1 MPQLLRS
8 TVSIYLSDEKI
19 KQSFHKTS
27 IMRGQRACM
36 RGQRADMRGQRADM
50 RGQRADMREQ
60 RADMRGQRAGISE
73 CSESR
78 LSFSLRR
85 ICRAGDFMHQS
96 SFSPFGSGGMLSF
109 VFASPRF
116 SSAMMPRSFSFTLST
131 SASSSRA
138 VMRKVPVRV
147 LAS

>member
-8 TVSIYLSDEKI
+8 TVSIYLSEEKI
-19 KQSFHKTS
+19 KQSFRKTS
-27 IMRGQRACM
+27 IMRGQRADM
-36 RGQRADMRGQRADM
+36 LGQRADMRGQRAD
-50 RGQRADMREQ
+50 
-60 RADMRGQRAGISE
+60 ISE

>member
-1 MPQLLRS
+1 MFVPQFLRS
-8 TVSIYLSDEKI
+8 TVSIYLSEEKI
-19 KQSFHKTS
+19 KQSFRKTS
-27 IMRGQRACM
+27 IM
-36 RGQRADMRGQRADM
+36 RGQRADMRGQRAD
-50 RGQRADMREQ
+50 
-60 RADMRGQRAGISE
+60 ISE
-73 CSESR
+73 CSGSR

-85 ICRAGDFMHQS
+85 LCRAGDFMHQS

>member
-8 TVSIYLSDEKI
+8 TVSIYLSEEKI
-19 KQSFHKTS
+19 KQSFRKTS
-27 IMRGQRACM
+27 IMRGQRAGM
-36 RGQRADMRGQRADM
+36 RG
-50 RGQRADMREQ
+50 Q

-73 CSESR
+73 CSEAR

>member
-8 TVSIYLSDEKI
+8 TVSIYLSEEKI
-19 KQSFHKTS
+19 KQSFRKTS
-27 IMRGQRACM
+27 IMRGQRA
-36 RGQRADMRGQRADM
+36 
-50 RGQRADMREQ
+50 
-60 RADMRGQRAGISE
+60 GISE
-73 CSESR
+73 YSGSR

-85 ICRAGDFMHQS
+85 ICRAGDFMHQF

>member
-8 TVSIYLSDEKI
+8 TVSIYLSEEKI
-19 KQSFHKTS
+19 KQSFRKTS
-27 IMRGQRACM
+27 IMLGQRAGM
-36 RGQRADMRGQRADM
+36 LGQRADMRGQRAD
-50 RGQRADMREQ
+50 
-60 RADMRGQRAGISE
+60 ISE
-73 CSESR
+73 CGESR

>member
-8 TVSIYLSDEKI
+8 TVSIYLSEEKI
-19 KQSFHKTS
+19 KQSFRKTS
-27 IMRGQRACM
+27 IMLGK
-36 RGQRADMRGQRADM
+36 
-50 RGQRADMREQ
+50 

-85 ICRAGDFMHQS
+85 ICRAGDFMHQP

>member
-8 TVSIYLSDEKI
+8 TVSIYLSEEKI
-19 KQSFHKTS
+19 KQSFRKTS
-27 IMRGQRACM
+27 IM
-36 RGQRADMRGQRADM
+36 RGQRADMRGQRAD
-50 RGQRADMREQ
+50 
-60 RADMRGQRAGISE
+60 ISE

>member
-8 TVSIYLSDEKI
+8 TVSIYLSEEKI
-19 KQSFHKTS
+19 KQSFRKTS
-27 IMRGQRACM
+27 IMLGKRAGM
-36 RGQRADMRGQRADM
+36 LGQRADMRGQRAD
-50 RGQRADMREQ
+50 
-60 RADMRGQRAGISE
+60 ISE
-73 CSESR
+73 CGESR

>member
-8 TVSIYLSDEKI
+8 TVSIYLSEEKI
-19 KQSFHKTS
+19 KQSFRKTS
-27 IMRGQRACM
+27 IMRGK
-36 RGQRADMRGQRADM
+36 RADMRGK
-50 RGQRADMREQ
+50 

-73 CSESR
+73 CSESC

>member
-8 TVSIYLSDEKI
+8 TVSIYLSEEKI
-19 KQSFHKTS
+19 KQSFRKTS
-27 IMRGQRACM
+27 I
-36 RGQRADMRGQRADM
+36 M

>member
-8 TVSIYLSDEKI
+8 TVSIYLSEEKI
-19 KQSFHKTS
+19 KQSFRKTS
-27 IMRGQRACM
+27 IML
-36 RGQRADMRGQRADM
+36 GQRAD
-50 RGQRADMREQ
+50 
-60 RADMRGQRAGISE
+60 ISE

-116 SSAMMPRSFSFTLST
+116 SYAMMPRSFSFTLST

>member
-8 TVSIYLSDEKI
+8 TVSIYLSEEKI
-19 KQSFHKTS
+19 KQSFRKTS
-27 IMRGQRACM
+27 IMRGK
-36 RGQRADMRGQRADM
+36 RADMRG
-50 RGQRADMREQ
+50 Q

-85 ICRAGDFMHQS
+85 ICRKKAGDFMYQS

-116 SSAMMPRSFSFTLST
+116 SSAMMPRSFSFTFSI

>member
-8 TVSIYLSDEKI
+8 TVSIYLSEEKI
-19 KQSFHKTS
+19 KQSFRKTS
-27 IMRGQRACM
+27 IMLGQRAGM
-36 RGQRADMRGQRADM
+36 LGQRAG
-50 RGQRADMREQ
+50 
-60 RADMRGQRAGISE
+60 MRGQRAGISE

-85 ICRAGDFMHQS
+85 ICRAGDFMHQF

>member
-8 TVSIYLSDEKI
+8 TVSIYLSEEKI
-19 KQSFHKTS
+19 KQSFRKTS
-27 IMRGQRACM
+27 IML
-36 RGQRADMRGQRADM
+36 GQRADMRGQRADM
-50 RGQRADMREQ
+50 RGQRAD
-60 RADMRGQRAGISE
+60 ISE

>member
-8 TVSIYLSDEKI
+8 TVSIYLSEEKI
-19 KQSFHKTS
+19 KQSFRKTS
-27 IMRGQRACM
+27 IM
-36 RGQRADMRGQRADM
+36 RGQRADMRGQRAGM
-50 RGQRADMREQ
+50 RGQRAD
-60 RADMRGQRAGISE
+60 ISE

>member
-8 TVSIYLSDEKI
+8 TVSIYLSEEKI
-19 KQSFHKTS
+19 KQSFRKTS
-27 IMRGQRACM
+27 IM

-50 RGQRADMREQ
+50 RGQRAD
-60 RADMRGQRAGISE
+60 ISE
-73 CSESR
+73 CGESR

>member
-1 MPQLLRS
+1 MPQLIRS
-8 TVSIYLSDEKI
+8 TVSIYLSEEKI
-19 KQSFHKTS
+19 KQSFRKTS
-27 IMRGQRACM
+27 IMRGKRADM
-36 RGQRADMRGQRADM
+36 LRGQRADMRGQRAD
-50 RGQRADMREQ
+50 
-60 RADMRGQRAGISE
+60 ISE

-78 LSFSLRR
+78 LSISLRR

>member
-8 TVSIYLSDEKI
+8 TVSIYLSEEKI
-19 KQSFHKTS
+19 KQSFRKTS
-27 IMRGQRACM
+27 IML
-36 RGQRADMRGQRADM
+36 GQRADMRGQRA
-50 RGQRADMREQ
+50 GI
-60 RADMRGQRAGISE
+60 RGQRAGISE

-85 ICRAGDFMHQS
+85 ICRTGDFMHQS

>member
-8 TVSIYLSDEKI
+8 TVSIYLSEEKI
-19 KQSFHKTS
+19 KQSFRKTS
-27 IMRGQRACM
+27 IML
-36 RGQRADMRGQRADM
+36 GQRADMRGQRAGM
-50 RGQRADMREQ
+50 RGQRAD
-60 RADMRGQRAGISE
+60 ISE

>member
-8 TVSIYLSDEKI
+8 TVSIYLSEEKI
-19 KQSFHKTS
+19 KQSFRKTS
-27 IMRGQRACM
+27 IMRGK
-36 RGQRADMRGQRADM
+36 RADMRGQRADM
-50 RGQRADMREQ
+50 RGQRAD
-60 RADMRGQRAGISE
+60 ISE

-116 SSAMMPRSFSFTLST
+116 SSAMMPRSFSFTFST

>member
-1 MPQLLRS
+1 MPQLIRS
-8 TVSIYLSDEKI
+8 TVSIYLSEEKI
-19 KQSFHKTS
+19 KQSFRKTS
-27 IMRGQRACM
+27 IML
-36 RGQRADMRGQRADM
+36 GQRADMRGQRADM
-50 RGQRADMREQ
+50 RGQRA
-60 RADMRGQRAGISE
+60 GISE
-73 CSESR
+73 YSGSR

-131 SASSSRA
+131 SASGSRA

>member
-8 TVSIYLSDEKI
+8 TVSIYLSEEKI
-19 KQSFHKTS
+19 KQSFRKTS
-27 IMRGQRACM
+27 IM

-50 RGQRADMREQ
+50 RGQRAD
-60 RADMRGQRAGISE
+60 ISE

-131 SASSSRA
+131 SASSSLA

>member
-8 TVSIYLSDEKI
+8 TVSIYLSEEKI
-19 KQSFHKTS
+19 KQSFRKTS
-27 IMRGQRACM
+27 IMLGKRAGM
-36 RGQRADMRGQRADM
+36 LGQRADMRGQRAD
-50 RGQRADMREQ
+50 
-60 RADMRGQRAGISE
+60 ISE

>member
-8 TVSIYLSDEKI
+8 TVSIYLSEEKI
-19 KQSFHKTS
+19 KQSFRKTS
-27 IMRGQRACM
+27 IML
-36 RGQRADMRGQRADM
+36 GQRADMRGQRADM
-50 RGQRADMREQ
+50 LGQRAD
-60 RADMRGQRAGISE
+60 ISE

>member
-8 TVSIYLSDEKI
+8 TVSIYLSEEKI
-19 KQSFHKTS
+19 KQSFRKTS
-27 IMRGQRACM
+27 IMRRK
-36 RGQRADMRGQRADM
+36 RADMRGQRADM
-50 RGQRADMREQ
+50 RGQRAD
-60 RADMRGQRAGISE
+60 ISE
-73 CSESR
+73 CGESR

-96 SFSPFGSGGMLSF
+96 LFSPFGSGGMLSF

>member
-8 TVSIYLSDEKI
+8 TVSIYLSEEKI
-19 KQSFHKTS
+19 KQSFRKTS
-27 IMRGQRACM
+27 IMRGQRA
-36 RGQRADMRGQRADM
+36 DMLG
-50 RGQRADMREQ
+50 Q

-73 CSESR
+73 YSESR

>member
-8 TVSIYLSDEKI
+8 TVSIYLSEEKI
-19 KQSFHKTS
+19 KQSFRKTS
-27 IMRGQRACM
+27 IM

-50 RGQRADMREQ
+50 LGQQ
-60 RADMRGQRAGISE
+60 AGISE

-116 SSAMMPRSFSFTLST
+116 SSAMMPRSFSFTFST

>member
-1 MPQLLRS
+1 MPQLIRS
-8 TVSIYLSDEKI
+8 TVSIYLSEEKI
-19 KQSFHKTS
+19 KQSFRKTS
-27 IMRGQRACM
+27 IML
-36 RGQRADMRGQRADM
+36 GQRADMRGQRADM
-50 RGQRADMREQ
+50 RGQRA
-60 RADMRGQRAGISE
+60 GISE
-73 CSESR
+73 YSGSR

>member
-8 TVSIYLSDEKI
+8 TVSIYLSEEKI
-19 KQSFHKTS
+19 KQSFRKTS
-27 IMRGQRACM
+27 IMLGK
-36 RGQRADMRGQRADM
+36 RADMRG
-50 RGQRADMREQ
+50 Q

-85 ICRAGDFMHQS
+85 ICRAGDFMHQP

-116 SSAMMPRSFSFTLST
+116 SSAMMPRSFSFTFST

>member
-8 TVSIYLSDEKI
+8 TVSIYLSEEKI
-19 KQSFHKTS
+19 KQSFRKTS
-27 IMRGQRACM
+27 IMRGQRADM
-36 RGQRADMRGQRADM
+36 LGQRADMRR
-50 RGQRADMREQ
+50 
-60 RADMRGQRAGISE
+60 QRAGISE

>member
-8 TVSIYLSDEKI
+8 TVSIYLSEEKI
-19 KQSFHKTS
+19 KQSFRKTS
-27 IMRGQRACM
+27 IMRGK
-36 RGQRADMRGQRADM
+36 RADMRG
-50 RGQRADMREQ
+50 Q

-78 LSFSLRR
+78 LSFFLRR

-96 SFSPFGSGGMLSF
+96 LFSPFGSGGMLSF

>member
-8 TVSIYLSDEKI
+8 TVSIYLSEEKI
-19 KQSFHKTS
+19 KQSFRKTS
-27 IMRGQRACM
+27 IMLGQRAGM
-36 RGQRADMRGQRADM
+36 LGQRADMRGQRAD
-50 RGQRADMREQ
+50 
-60 RADMRGQRAGISE
+60 ISE

-85 ICRAGDFMHQS
+85 ICRAGDFIHQS
-96 SFSPFGSGGMLSF
+96 SFLPFGSGGMLSF

-116 SSAMMPRSFSFTLST
+116 SSAMMPRSFSFTFST

>member
-8 TVSIYLSDEKI
+8 TVSIYLSEEKI
-19 KQSFHKTS
+19 KQSFRKTS
-27 IMRGQRACM
+27 IM

-50 RGQRADMREQ
+50 RGQRAD
-60 RADMRGQRAGISE
+60 ISE

>member
-1 MPQLLRS
+1 MFVPQFLRS
-8 TVSIYLSDEKI
+8 TVSIYLSEEKI
-19 KQSFHKTS
+19 KQSFRKTS
-27 IMRGQRACM
+27 IM
-36 RGQRADMRGQRADM
+36 RGQRADMRGQRAD
-50 RGQRADMREQ
+50 
-60 RADMRGQRAGISE
+60 ISE
-73 CSESR
+73 CSGSR

>member
-8 TVSIYLSDEKI
+8 TVSIYLSEEKI
-19 KQSFHKTS
+19 KQSFRKTS
-27 IMRGQRACM
+27 IML
-36 RGQRADMRGQRADM
+36 GQRADMRG
-50 RGQRADMREQ
+50 Q

>member
-8 TVSIYLSDEKI
+8 TVSIYLSEEKI
-19 KQSFHKTS
+19 KQSFRKTS
-27 IMRGQRACM
+27 IMRGQRA
-36 RGQRADMRGQRADM
+36 DMRG
-50 RGQRADMREQ
+50 Q

>member
-8 TVSIYLSDEKI
+8 TVSIYLSEEKI
-19 KQSFHKTS
+19 KQSFRKTS
-27 IMRGQRACM
+27 IMRGQRAGM
-36 RGQRADMRGQRADM
+36 LG
-50 RGQRADMREQ
+50 Q

>member
-8 TVSIYLSDEKI
+8 TVSIYLSEEKI
-19 KQSFHKTS
+19 KQSFRKTS
-27 IMRGQRACM
+27 IMRGQRA
-36 RGQRADMRGQRADM
+36 
-50 RGQRADMREQ
+50 
-60 RADMRGQRAGISE
+60 GIFEYSG
-73 CSESR
+73 SR

-85 ICRAGDFMHQS
+85 ICRAGDFMHQF